1 MTMDRDTLSA
11 TTHADR
17 PFANPLSASALARAI
32 AALDVPDGARALD
45 IGCGRGELLARLP
58 DAYRVGI
65 EPSARWAPVA
75 RERLDELHEARF
87 EDVELQPASFDL
99 VCCVGAS
106 HAIGRWDDAL
116 RTLATLARPLGYA
129 IVGEGFWQRE
139 PSAGYLEVLG
149 ATADELPDWDHLE
162 AGAIDAGWAIV
173 HHEIASD
180 ADWAD
185 YEETLLANGERA
197 YAHNPDPDLRAWLDD
212 TGARWNHP
220 DGKDTLGFALLTL
233 QRG

>member
-1 MTMDRDTLSA
+1 MDRETLSA

-17 PFANPLSASALARAI
+17 PFANPLSEDVLARAI
-32 AALDVPDGARALD
+32 AALDLPDGARALD
-45 IGCGRGELLARLP
+45 IGCGRGELLARVP
-58 DAYRVGI
+58 GVRRVGI
-65 EPSARWAPVA
+65 EPSARWAAGA
-75 RERLDELHEARF
+75 RERLDEVHEARF
-87 EDVELQPASFDL
+87 EDVELEPASFDL

-116 RTLATLARPLGYA
+116 RTLAALTRPLGYA
-129 IVGEGFWQRE
+129 IVGEGFWRRE
-139 PSAGYLEVLG
+139 PSAAYLEVLG
-149 ATADELPDWDHLE
+149 ATADELPDRDRLE
-162 AGAIDAGWAIV
+162 AGAIDAGWALV

-185 YEETLLANGERA
+185 YEETLAANGERA
-197 YAHNPDPDLRAWLDD
+197 YARNPDSDLRAWLD
-212 TGARWNHP
+212 GMAARWNNP